1 MIKDFIEYLKVE
13 KRASVHTVKS
23 YQNDLEQAL
32 MYLNDEFEV
41 DSIQNVSS
49 VMLRSWTVSLINS
62 GLEPK
67 SVSRKISS
75 LKAYYKYL
83 LIKKIILKNPAKHL
97 ISPKTKK
104 SLPTFVEESKM
115 ELLNNYI
122 HFEDDFEGVRAQL
135 ILELLYQT
143 GIRLSELI
151 NLKENNIE
159 DSSIKVLG
167 KRNKERIIPVSAH
180 LKQLIG
186 QFLVLRNKEL
196 NIDHSYLLC
205 TNKGEKLYEKFVYR
219 LVNTYL
225 GKVTSLKKKSPHVL
239 RHTFATH
246 MLNAG
251 ADLNAIKELLG
262 HSSLAATQVYTH
274 NNIEKLKQIYNQ
286 THPKSES

>member
-1 MIKDFIEYLKVE
+1 MLKSFIEYLEIE
-13 KRASVHTVKS
+13 KRSSIHTIRS

-32 MYLNDEFEV
+32 IYLKGKFEV
-41 DSIQNVSS
+41 NDLQEASS
-49 VMLRSWTVSLINS
+49 VMLRSWTVSLIND
-62 GLEPK
+62 GLEPN

-75 LKAYYKYL
+75 LKAYYRYL
-83 LIKKIILKNPAKHL
+83 LIKKKISKNPAKHL
-97 ISPKTKK
+97 ISPKGKK
-104 SLPTFVEESKM
+104 ILPSFVEESKM
-115 ELLNNYI
+115 EMLSDFIEFDNN
-122 HFEDDFEGVRAQL
+122 FQDKRAEL

-143 GIRLSELI
+143 GVRLFELI
-151 NLKENNIE
+151 NIEEKKIENN
-159 DSSIKVLG
+159 SIKVLG
-167 KRNKERIIPVSAH
+167 KRNKERIIPISND
-180 LKQLIG
+180 LKELISNY
-186 QFLVLRNKEL
+186 LALRNTEF
-196 NIDHSYLLC
+196 NIKHKYLLC

>member
-1 MIKDFIEYLKVE
+1 MEMLSDFIEFDNNFQD
-13 KRASVHTVKS
+13 KRA
-23 YQNDLEQAL
+23 E
-32 MYLNDEFEV
+32 
-41 DSIQNVSS
+41 
-49 VMLRSWTVSLINS
+49 
-62 GLEPK
+62 
-67 SVSRKISS
+67 
-75 LKAYYKYL
+75 
-83 LIKKIILKNPAKHL
+83 
-97 ISPKTKK
+97 
-104 SLPTFVEESKM
+104 
-115 ELLNNYI
+115 
-122 HFEDDFEGVRAQL
+122 L

-143 GIRLSELI
+143 GVRLFELI
-151 NLKENNIE
+151 NIEEKKIENN
-159 DSSIKVLG
+159 SIKVLG
-167 KRNKERIIPVSAH
+167 KRNKERIIPISND
-180 LKQLIG
+180 LKELISNY
-186 QFLVLRNKEL
+186 LALRNTEF
-196 NIDHSYLLC
+196 NIKHKYLLC